1 MRKIIFGVFSFI
13 HANAVLK
20 QGRSGIGVPKVT
32 YVLLAVTAACWF
44 FFFCLSKRCPYRLGN
59 AVLLLFDLVLT
70 AAAVAALF
78 GDGAVQALLIG
89 FLVLL
94 LILFLVPVMLIWNGI
109 VMIRRESGRLSNILS
124 LLLGFIIAAGESS
137 FFLFIYNGG
146 SLVYSDQS
154 WLLFFIGASVLY
166 GSILMLGFVLY
177 DLFLPLLMRKE
188 NFDALIVHGCA
199 LIHGDRVSKILS
211 GRLDLAAS
219 LHHRGN
225 EKGVIVVSGGQGD
238 DETVSE
244 AAAMRD
250 YLLKKGV
257 AEDHILQEE
266 KSRST
271 KENLLFSVQMI
282 DTGPEKKLALVTS
295 NYHLYRCLLTAKELG
310 IRCKGYGSPVAAYY
324 WPSAVIREFAA
335 VFSRRKYLFFSLL
348 GYGFFVLLPFFVLIT
363 A

>member
-1 MRKIIFGVFSFI
+1 M
-13 HANAVLK
+13 
-20 QGRSGIGVPKVT
+20 GVPKVT
-32 YVLLAVTAACWF
+32 YILLAVTAACWLLF
-44 FFFCLSKRCPYRLGN
+44 FYLSKHCPYRLGN

-78 GDGAVQALLIG
+78 GDGAVQAFLIG

-94 LILFLVPVMLIWNGI
+94 LILFLVPLMLIWNGI
-109 VMIRRESGRLSNILS
+109 VMVRRESGRLSNILS
-124 LLLGFIIAAGESS
+124 LLLGIIIAAGEIS
-137 FFLFIYNGG
+137 FFLFIYYNGG

-166 GSILMLGFVLY
+166 GSVLMLGFVLY

-199 LIHGDRVSKILS
+199 LIHGDQVSKILS

-310 IRCKGYGSPVAAYY
+310 IAEKIFSFPFWGMVFLC
-324 WPSAVIREFAA
+324 
-335 VFSRRKYLFFSLL
+335 FSRSSF
-348 GYGFFVLLPFFVLIT
+348 
-363 A
+363 

>member
-1 MRKIIFGVFSFI
+1 M
-13 HANAVLK
+13 
-20 QGRSGIGVPKVT
+20 GVPKVT
-32 YVLLAVTAACWF
+32 YILLAVTAACWLLF
-44 FFFCLSKRCPYRLGN
+44 FYLSKHCPYRLGN

-78 GDGAVQALLIG
+78 GDGAVQAFLIG

-94 LILFLVPVMLIWNGI
+94 LILFLVPLMLIWNGI
-109 VMIRRESGRLSNILS
+109 VMVRRESGRLSNILS
-124 LLLGFIIAAGESS
+124 LLLGIIIAAGEIS
-137 FFLFIYNGG
+137 FFLFIYYNGG
-146 SLVYSDQS
+146 SLVYSNQS

-250 YLLKKGV
+250 YLLKEGV

-348 GYGFFVLLPFFVLIT
+348 GYGFFVLLPFFALIT